1 MKELD
6 TLQARYAKV
15 ADRIKEIELE
25 NAMKKKKLQENRDE
39 IVKLGFDPDKL
50 DTQIPAIKQK
60 IQARL
65 QEIEVQVDLLYVE
78 LGLGNEKQG

>member
-50 DTQIPAIKQK
+50 DTQIPAIKEK